1 MKIAVIGLGKLGSPM
16 AACFAS
22 KGHQVIGVDMN
33 ADFVAKIND
42 GQAPVFEPGLQ
53 ELIQAAGSNLS
64 ATEDTKTAVR
74 ECDFS
79 FLIVPTPSQENGHFS
94 LDYVFSAVRPIAE
107 VIAEK
112 DEFHVVVLTSTV
124 MPGATGRQ
132 VLPEIERI
140 SGKKCGKDFGLCYS
154 PEFISLGSV
163 IRDYL
168 RPDFTLI
175 GESDERS
182 GSLLE
187 SIYRSV
193 VENDAAVQ
201 RMSFANA
208 ELTKLAL
215 NTFVT
220 TKISYANMLAE
231 ICEHLDDGDVD
242 VVTNALGLDTRIG
255 RKYLKGSVGY
265 GGPCFPRDNKAITA
279 ICKELQVTAP
289 LPLATDEINRHQV
302 PRLHDAVNAH
312 LPAGGTVGILGL
324 AYKPDT
330 NFVEKAQGLML
341 AECLIAE
348 GANVVAY
355 DPAANETAR
364 GVFGD
369 SLRYVDSPNECVQQS
384 DVAVL
389 TLPCPEFKS
398 VQPQDAAGHRTIIDC
413 WRVLDRE
420 AFSQVC
426 NYIAWGTSD
435 VAVKRAHALQ
445 HTSGI
450 TAKAA

>member
-22 KGHQVIGVDMN
+22 KGHQVVGVDMN
-33 ADFVAKIND
+33 ADFVAKINAR
-42 GQAPVFEPGLQ
+42 QAPVFEPGLQ
-53 ELIQAAGSNLS
+53 ELIEHAGSNLS
-64 ATEDTKTAVR
+64 ATCDIKAAVR
-74 ECDFS
+74 ASEFT
-79 FLIVPTPSQENGHFS
+79 FLIVPTPSQEDGFFS
-94 LDYVFSAVRPIAE
+94 LDYVMSAIRPVAE
-107 VIAEK
+107 VIREK

-124 MPGATGRQ
+124 MPGATGGEL
-132 VLPEIERI
+132 LPELERLT
-140 SGKKCGKDFGLCYS
+140 GKVCGRDFGLCYS

-175 GESDERS
+175 GESDQRS
-182 GSLLE
+182 GDLLE

-193 VENDAAVQ
+193 VENEAAVQ
-201 RMSFANA
+201 RMTFANA

-231 ICEHLDDGDVD
+231 ICEHLDGGNVD
-242 VVTNALGLDTRIG
+242 VVTTALGLDTRIG

-279 ICKELQVTAP
+279 LCQHLGVTAP
-289 LPLATDEINRHQV
+289 LPVATDVINQHQV
-302 PRLHDAVNAH
+302 PRLQRAVKSH
-312 LPAGGTVGILGL
+312 LRPGGTVGILGM

-341 AECLIAE
+341 CEALVEE
-348 GANVVAY
+348 GISVIVH
-355 DPAANETAR
+355 DPAAMDSAR
-364 GVFGD
+364 RIFGD
-369 SLRYVDSPNECVQQS
+369 AIRYAATPSACVSQS

-389 TLPCPEFKS
+389 TLPCAEFKS
-398 VQPQDAAGHRTIIDC
+398 VKPHDAAGGRTMIDC
-413 WRVLDRE
+413 WRILDRE

-426 NYIAWGTSD
+426 NYVGWGTCD
-435 VAVKRAHALQ
+435 VESAQVAGHVAPR
-445 HTSGI
+445 SVV
-450 TAKAA
+450 AKAA